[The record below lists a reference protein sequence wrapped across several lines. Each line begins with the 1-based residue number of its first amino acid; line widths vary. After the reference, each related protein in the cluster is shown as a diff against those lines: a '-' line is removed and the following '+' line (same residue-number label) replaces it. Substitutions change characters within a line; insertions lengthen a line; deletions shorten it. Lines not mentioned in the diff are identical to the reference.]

1 MDKLAIGIDL
11 GGTNCRFGAVK
22 ADGTL
27 VCQQLMPVPKDR
39 SHKGII
45 SFLCSG
51 IEMTKKKAASESSCI
66 GIGAP
71 GIVDY
76 NNGSIVRSPH
86 FRDWHNFELRKN
98 LEAACSLPVAL
109 DNDANLVAAGEAWLG
124 AGQDTKNFILIT
136 LGTGIGGGI
145 CIDGEIFHGDKGFAG
160 EIGHQIL
167 FFDGRKCDCG
177 SKGCWETVV
186 SIDGLR
192 QLIAD
197 SNDPR
202 KEKFLQKY
210 HRGLDSITPH
220 DLHKEASDGDIFAS
234 LIWKKFGAYLGAGIA
249 SLVNILGI
257 HTVIIGGGISNAWDF
272 FISAAK
278 KELSKRTYEESF
290 EKIVIKKALLGET
303 AGILGAAGIAFKM
316 KNS

>member
-11 GGTNCRFGAVK
+11 GGTNCRFGVVSH
-22 ADGTL
+22 DGKL
-27 VCQQLMPVPKDR
+27 ICEQLMPIMKDR

-45 SFLCSG
+45 NFLCSG
-51 IEMTKKKAASESSCI
+51 IEMMKKKAGAQISCV

-76 NNGSIVRSPH
+76 NNGTVVRSPH
-86 FRDWHNFELRKN
+86 YQDWHNFELRKN
-98 LEAACSLPVAL
+98 LEAACSLPVAV

-124 AGQDTKNFILIT
+124 AGQNIKNFIFIT
-136 LGTGIGGGI
+136 LGTGIGGGL
-145 CIDGEIFHGDKGFAG
+145 CINGEIFHGDHGFAG

-177 SKGCWETVV
+177 AKGCWETTV

-192 QLIAD
+192 HLISD

-202 KEKFLQKY
+202 REKFLQK
-210 HRGLDSITPH
+210 HHGDIDSITPH
-220 DLHKEASDGDIFAS
+220 DLHKEALDGDIFAN
-234 LIWKKFGAYLGAGIA
+234 LIWKKFGSYLGAGIA
-249 SLVNILGI
+249 SLVNVLGI

-278 KELSKRTYEESF
+278 KELSNRTYKESA
-290 EKIVIKKALLGET
+290 EKVVIKKTLLGDT
-303 AGILGAAGIAFKM
+303 AGIFGAAKMAFRG
-316 KNS
+316 